1 MATKIKK
8 AQTQKIVD
16 SATAN
21 RATLYRAM
29 MDIVSMTSND
39 QIRIPTA
46 YREQVLAIKLLLR
59 NDTSGLVNTLL
70 DFAIDCAL
78 VDYSVETSNAN
89 LTALFNGWLS
99 SINSDLRGQIPVGVN
114 ALAKQYFRERWKGSS
129 FLLLRTVWEEKDGY
143 TLPTKLWFVNG
154 EDIAVSSDDETV
166 AIGGEKYSIKVSKKE
181 AKTLPASNNEMIFV
195 QKPFESWGEEYPIPY
210 LIRKGV
216 FRNLKF
222 LELLTTKGEYIV
234 GKALEY
240 LLMIKKGSEGLT
252 LSNQPE
258 FTYSKDD
265 LQKVKDDLEALI
277 QNRQGTGGVSTYAT
291 NFDTEVSHLIPE
303 YSKAIA
309 AELYAPIERRILAG
323 LGMIDVV
330 QGISSTRRESTLNPR
345 PLIGEIEHGIE
356 DFKALLTDIMYV
368 AIEKNKIK
376 HPKAVGK
383 VNKIHSSPITHFIT
397 DDIRTQLRSMYDRG
411 VISKQTYSETC
422 GGVDFNIEV
431 ERTKNEKKRGLDV
444 IMYPPVTQNQEATS
458 DTPVDN
464 QPDATTPDKKGPEAK
479 NFKGSLPEDVKAL
492 PEEGQNLWMRVYIES
507 STNGDEFATKMAWTI
522 AKKFYKKD
530 ENGWVKKSKTTDA
543 DGNIVKL
550 ENASSMMI
558 DNIIKMK
565 EIELKEK
572 QSKLLSKL
580 LKGDANENI

>member
-8 AQTQKIVD
+8 AQTRQLVD

-21 RATLYRAM
+21 RAVLYRAM
-29 MDIVSMTSND
+29 MDFVSMTSND
-39 QIRIPTA
+39 QVRIPTA
-46 YREQVLAIKLLLR
+46 YREQVLAVKLLLR

-99 SINSDLRGQIPVGVN
+99 NINSDLRGQIPVGVN

-143 TLPTKLWFVNG
+143 TLPTKLWFVDG
-154 EDIAVSSDDETV
+154 EDIAVTSDDETV
-166 AIGGEKYSIKVSKKE
+166 SIGGEIYNLRVSKKE
-181 AKTLPASNNEMIFV
+181 AKCLPASGNEMIFV
-195 QKPFESWGEEYPIPY
+195 QKPFESWGTEYPIPY
-210 LIRKGV
+210 LIRRGV

-240 LLMIKKGSEGLT
+240 LLMIKKGSAELT

-277 QNRQGTGGVSTYAT
+277 QNRQQTGGVSTYAT
-291 NFDTEVSHLIPE
+291 NFDTDIQHLIPE
-303 YSKAIA
+303 YSKAIS

-345 PLIGEIEHGIE
+345 PFIGEIEHV
-356 DFKALLTDIMYV
+356 L
-368 AIEKNKIK
+368 
-376 HPKAVGK
+376 
-383 VNKIHSSPITHFIT
+383 
-397 DDIRTQLRSMYDRG
+397 
-411 VISKQTYSETC
+411 
-422 GGVDFNIEV
+422 
-431 ERTKNEKKRGLDV
+431 
-444 IMYPPVTQNQEATS
+444 
-458 DTPVDN
+458 
-464 QPDATTPDKKGPEAK
+464 
-479 NFKGSLPEDVKAL
+479 
-492 PEEGQNLWMRVYIES
+492 
-507 STNGDEFATKMAWTI
+507 
-522 AKKFYKKD
+522 
-530 ENGWVKKSKTTDA
+530 KSR
-543 DGNIVKL
+543 L
-550 ENASSMMI
+550 
-558 DNIIKMK
+558 
-565 EIELKEK
+565 
-572 QSKLLSKL
+572 
-580 LKGDANENI
+580 